1 MHNRTLSR
9 MSTQPHSETA
19 AARPAGT
26 LRTVLVDDEP
36 AARRRLRA
44 LLADHADIEI
54 VAEFGDGE
62 ALSSYLEKERPSL
75 VFLDIRMPGQSG
87 LDIARKIPG
96 SPRPILVFATAYEE
110 HAVEAFGVQ
119 AADYLLKPIERER
132 LAATLE
138 RVRLLCA
145 AEQAMAAM
153 PANAAAE
160 ALQAAKASPVET
172 STGLGG
178 DQFKPL
184 PLNRLIVPAGE
195 RMIVIQATQIDWIE
209 SAGNYAIIHV
219 GRDTHVLRETL
230 TKLDLRLAA
239 ARFMRISRSTIV
251 NMDRVREL
259 RNNGGGAHEMVLADG
274 VKLPITRGIR
284 EIQAKLETG

>member
-1 MHNRTLSR
+1 MT
-9 MSTQPHSETA
+9 TQPLTEA
-19 AARPAGT
+19 PALRPAGT

-36 AARRRLRA
+36 AARRRLRT
-44 LLADHADIEI
+44 LLADHPDVEI
-54 VAEFGDGE
+54 VAEFGDAE
-62 ALSSYLEKERPSL
+62 ALSTYLEKERPSL

-119 AADYLLKPIERER
+119 AADYLLKPIARER

-145 AEQAMAAM
+145 AEQAMATM
-153 PANAAAE
+153 PANAVAE
-160 ALQAAKASPVET
+160 ALQSAKSTTPEATLSPVGEE
-172 STGLGG
+172 L
-178 DQFKPL
+178 KPL
-184 PLNRLIVPAGE
+184 PLNRIIVPAGE
-195 RMIVIQATQIDWIE
+195 RMIVLQATQIDWIE

-230 TKLDLRLAA
+230 TELDLRLAA